1 MAENKFKLSDI
12 FGGIVIPLILVLLIY
27 VLAVYVNVGGQYHV
41 LGQDVIGVI
50 LTNGF
55 AQMIILGVPM
65 VLGLLWNKWAGGAAG
80 FIMGGLYYVASA
92 GQYNGLLATAGVTT
106 YNYFGDISMLFYL
119 VNAVIIGYMAGAI
132 NNGSSNFKR
141 MLLSGF
147 TAAMVTAFIQAYMN
161 TTVAL
166 EYGRKMALD
175 QWANDPLMAIV
186 TGFVPSIALG
196 VIVPILAKVMTWYG
210 MQPQKHAAY

>member
-1 MAENKFKLSDI
+1 
-12 FGGIVIPLILVLLIY
+12 
-27 VLAVYVNVGGQYHV
+27 
-41 LGQDVIGVI
+41 
-50 LTNGF
+50 
-55 AQMIILGVPM
+55 
-65 VLGLLWNKWAGGAAG
+65 
-80 FIMGGLYYVASA
+80 
-92 GQYNGLLATAGVTT
+92 
-106 YNYFGDISMLFYL
+106 
-119 VNAVIIGYMAGAI
+119 
-132 NNGSSNFKR
+132 